1 MRKNWGRAL
10 LAIVVLLG
18 ALLACGPVAP
28 KPGPCQWDGTWTGVT
43 IQEKHIELVVTNDTV
58 TQIEFGAVIRG
69 DEEIPTEQ
77 SLSVTA
83 PIGDD
88 GSFHVYDKS
97 KDWLV
102 EVKGAFQED
111 RVEGVVVVTYLPTEK
126 WELVTFV
133 ATQEV

>member
-1 MRKNWGRAL
+1 MNKRAIHTL
-10 LAIVVLLG
+10 LSVAFLFG
-18 ALLACGPVAP
+18 ALLACGPAA
-28 KPGPCQWDGTWTGVT
+28 PGPCQWGGTWTGVT

-69 DEEIPTEQ
+69 DEEIPMEQ
-77 SLSVTA
+77 SLSVDA
-83 PIGDD
+83 LIGDD

-102 EVKGAFQED
+102 EVKGTFQED
-111 RVEGVVVVTYLPTEK
+111 RVEGSVVVTYLPTEK
-126 WELVTFV
+126 WEMVTFA